1 MVPGYLAYQQELHD
15 SGFLAGPDQPGITG
29 DRRGHPHRPEALMGK
44 GWERRRRRLV
54 SRLSQ
59 AGPVGGGLALLLS
72 LGQAKNSDCEDAF
85 AETALAVDGVVSAEF
100 ECSDIFGGG
109 WQRGKVVLRASSRD
123 EAVRIMDALLRAF
136 AAEPRLE
143 PRWATPQAYRN

>member
-1 MVPGYLAYQQELHD
+1 
-15 SGFLAGPDQPGITG
+15 
-29 DRRGHPHRPEALMGK
+29 MGK

-59 AGPVGGGLALLLS
+59 AGPVGGGLAVLLS

-100 ECSDIFGGG
+100 ECSDMFGGG

-143 PRWATPQAYRN
+143 PRWATPQAYRNEDGSIVVSAGDVGFSGVPKIREVRDHYGED